1 MTTKTLLA
9 LALAAGAVFSG
20 SAPAAADGPDCRPVP
35 AAEWRTM
42 DDAIAAVKAK
52 GYEIREAEID
62 DGCFEI
68 KAIGKAGER
77 VKFYLDPG
85 TLEVVRTRDRS

>member
-1 MTTKTLLA
+1 MTSKFLHA
-9 LALAAGAVFSG
+9 LAIASGMAFTG

-35 AAEWRTM
+35 AAEWR
-42 DDAIAAVKAK
+42 AIGEAIESVKSK
-52 GYEIREAEID
+52 GYEVREAEID